1 MRNVSFRWVGEKTL
15 EIYIDVDLVHA
26 QLSRNGRSL
35 VIANTG
41 GNVRLW
47 RDGQTLPYRLNL
59 SLFMPAEGEGEC
71 EECSVERG

>member
-15 EIYIDVDLVHA
+15 EIYIDVDLVRA

-47 RDGQTLPYRLNL
+47 RDGQTWP
-59 SLFMPAEGEGEC
+59 
-71 EECSVERG
+71 